1 MDVLGELVFGVVVCN
16 MEGVFRE
23 GEEDVMVVIVVV
35 DLGVVGGGAFFG
47 VVIEG
52 GGRIGVMA

>member
-23 GEEDVMVVIVVV
+23 GEEDVIVLVVVV

-47 VVIEG
+47 LVVESG
-52 GGRIGVMA
+52 GITGVMA

>member
-1 MDVLGELVFGVVVCN
+1 MDVLGDLVFGVVVCN

-23 GEEDVMVVIVVV
+23 GEEVVMVVIVVV

-47 VVIEG
+47 LVIEG
-52 GGRIGVMA
+52 GGITGVMA

>member
-35 DLGVVGGGAFFG
+35 DLGVGEVALSL
-47 VVIEG
+47 VWW
-52 GGRIGVMA
+52 

>member
-23 GEEDVMVVIVVV
+23 GEEDVIVVIVVV
-35 DLGVVGGGAFFG
+35 DRGVVGGGAFFG
-47 VVIEG
+47 LVVEG
-52 GGRIGVMA
+52 GGRTGVMA

>member
-1 MDVLGELVFGVVVCN
+1 MGVLGDLVFGVVVCN

-47 VVIEG
+47 VVVKVEG
-52 GGRIGVMA
+52 MTGVMA